1 MHLLSVLVHKV
12 THIQA
17 ILQVVVVLF
26 LMIHHDLAYQ
36 LVRLFLVLFCEFNF
50 SGRWKNC
57 SIEVDLLGIKQ
68 KVVLSHG
75 HSMQVHCAA
84 PFGIKSHVKC
94 VLDSHQTCL

>member
-1 MHLLSVLVHKV
+1 MHKV

-26 LMIHHDLAYQ
+26 QMIHHDLAYH
-36 LVRLFLVLFCEFNF
+36 LVSLLLVLFREDHF

-75 HSMQVHCAA
+75 HSMQVHSAA
-84 PFGIKSHVKC
+84 PI
-94 VLDSHQTCL
+94 